1 MCITKKEQWVYDG
14 KSYDEEVDAVKAALT
29 SIGTRFVKEFHSKPL
44 DGMLELGADI
54 SELRIRYLELTCG
67 PAQAGVD
74 IPVKALG
81 EPKSGPV
88 NPVLKPI
95 QDRRD
100 EVRRRIESLPP
111 GSPIIDA
118 IAVHLKDEKWPTK
131 EAFLV
136 HADGQQLQ
144 FVERLLS
151 IGKV

>member
-67 PAQAGVD
+67 PAQAGED
-74 IPVKALG
+74 LPVKALG
-81 EPKSGPV
+81 EPKGGT
-88 NPVLKPI
+88 VLKPI

-100 EVRRRIESLPP
+100 EVRRRIDNLPP
-111 GSPIIDA
+111 GSAVIDA
-118 IAVHLKDEKWPTK
+118 IAVHLKDENWPTM